1 MDAPRDPQDHRA
13 AARRPMSPEEARVRK
28 RRNLATG
35 LALAAFAIL
44 ILIVSLARLQSN
56 IIAGAGT

>member
-1 MDAPRDPQDHRA
+1 MPGDRDPQDHRA
-13 AARRPMSPEEARVRK
+13 AERRAMSPEEARLRK

-56 IIAGAGT
+56 IVTGAGA